1 MQDMFVE
8 IMLIAA
14 FAIGVGTV
22 SSMAGIGGGII
33 NTPLLMI
40 IFGLTAQTAP
50 ATALVAALF
59 VAAASTVAY
68 YRQKPRPII
77 FKAGLVLA
85 VMTAPGSLIGVAL
98 RELILDD
105 YVLRVIFG
113 VALFPVAIKML
124 FASKRGK
131 ADDVESFSF
140 SDLSNSRIVMA
151 LFGGFIGGISAGLL
165 GIGGGA
171 VVVPVLTIL
180 MGLPIHA
187 AVATSMFTMIFTA
200 SAGTAR
206 NIIGGHIDPF
216 YALALGIGM
225 IIGAQIG
232 PKLACKV
239 NAVQLKQ
246 IFGLILVFPL
256 VKMMHLGQMLMAPG
270 TVLGDPSVLT
280 IATVGDLILWL
291 LIVIPIGLLRLYQVR
306 SKQPP
311 DSQKPCDEPTPE

>member
-1 MQDMFVE
+1 MQEMFVE

-22 SSMAGIGGGII
+22 SSMVGIGGGII

-40 IFGLTAQTAP
+40 IFGLTAQQAP

-59 VAAASTVAY
+59 VAAASTVPY
-68 YRQKPRPII
+68 YRQNPRPII
-77 FKAGLVLA
+77 FKAGIVLA
-85 VMTAPGSLIGVAL
+85 LMTVPGSIIGVAL
-98 RELILDD
+98 REFILEDF
-105 YVLRVIFG
+105 VLRVIFG

-124 FASKRGK
+124 FAKKRGK
-131 ADDVESFSF
+131 ADDVESFNF
-140 SDLSNSRIVMA
+140 SQLSNSRIGLA

-206 NIIGGHIDPF
+206 NIVGGHIDPF

-232 PKLACKV
+232 PKLASRV

-246 IFGLILVFPL
+246 AFGLILVFPL
-256 VKMMHLGQMLMAPG
+256 VKMMYLGQMLMAPG
-270 TVLGDPSVLT
+270 TPLGDPSVLT
-280 IATVGDLILWL
+280 LATVGDLILWL
-291 LIVIPIGLLRLYQVR
+291 AIVVPIGLIRLYQIR
-306 SKQPP
+306 GKQPP
-311 DSQKPCDEPTPE
+311 ESLEPYDEPTPE